1 MTAPRN
7 LVSRRTFLAAAAL
20 AGGGLMIPIPLDR
33 SAAAQEKASS
43 ALNAY
48 VRIGTNGRITLIA
61 PYVEMGQGAYT
72 SQVQILA
79 EELRVDPASIT
90 VEAAPGD
97 DGAFESPLLGEQ
109 ITGGSLSLRG
119 AWISLRQAGA
129 AAREMLIE
137 AAAAHW
143 GVPSSQCEAS
153 DGKVEHG
160 ATGRALPYGDLAEAA
175 AKLPVPQEP
184 KLTDPDEFKVVG
196 RSMPRVDTAAKV
208 TGAAVFGIDVRLPGM
223 RHAAVAAAPSFGGK
237 LGSVDARN
245 AHAVAGFEKVV
256 ELDDAVA
263 VIAANG
269 FAARKGLALL
279 KVNWIDGPGSALGM
293 TDLVAEV
300 DAALERQGLV
310 ALTIGD
316 VPRSEAE
323 AQSRFE
329 FEFRHPI
336 LAHAAMEPLNC
347 TAHVRDGRC
356 DVWVGCQSVA
366 RARKAAADA
375 LGTPLDRVVVHNQL
389 LGGGFGRRLEV
400 DYVAQAVR
408 IARQVDGP
416 VQVAWSRE
424 EDTRH
429 DYYRYLNH
437 SRVTVGI
444 GGDGMPVSWR
454 HRVVGPSVMARFL
467 PAFVRDGVD
476 FDIVGG
482 AHGPY
487 TIPNVLVDFVRQEA
501 PEGLATGNWR
511 GVGATRNVVIVESV
525 IDALA
530 ERAGHNPVEYRRR
543 LIAEPRLVAC
553 LDEATRMAG
562 WGKAL
567 PARTA
572 LGVATMSDFGSHL
585 AVVAEAHVAPSGEVT
600 VKRVSCAIDAGI
612 AVNPDIVRAQ
622 IEGGVIFGLTA
633 ALWGRIT
640 IRNGRVVEGNFDTYR
655 VMRINEAPRIDVHVV
670 ESGEDPGGVGEPG
683 TAAAIAAVANA
694 VAAATGRRPT
704 SLPLNPET
712 LRVDA

>member
-1 MTAPRN
+1 MSPSDS
-7 LVSRRTFLAAAAL
+7 LVSRRAFLVAATM
-20 AGGGLMIPIPLDR
+20 AGGGLLIRVPLTR
-33 SAAAQEKASS
+33 TALAEGAAPA

-48 VRIGTNGRITLIA
+48 VQIGSGGGITLLA

-79 EELRVDPASIT
+79 EELRVDPASVT

-97 DGAFESPLLGEQ
+97 DSAFASPLLGEQ

-119 AWISLRQAGA
+119 AWISLRKAGA
-129 AAREMLIE
+129 AAREMLVE
-137 AAAAHW
+137 AAAREW
-143 GVPSSQCEAS
+143 GVPTTQCEVAN
-153 DGKVEHG
+153 GKVVHS
-160 ATGRALPYGDLAEAA
+160 ATGRSLSYGSLADAA
-175 AKLPVPQEP
+175 SKLAVPQEP
-184 KLTDPDEFKVVG
+184 KLTNSADFKVVG
-196 RSMPRVDTAAKV
+196 RSLPRVDTAAKV
-208 TGAAVFGIDVRLPGM
+208 TGAAVFGIDVRLPDM
-223 RHAAVAAAPSFGGK
+223 KHAAVAAAPVFGGK
-237 LGSVDARN
+237 LASVDSAD
-245 AHAVAGFEKVV
+245 ALAVTGVGSVV

-279 KVNWIDGPGSALGM
+279 KVTWTDGPGAAHGM
-293 TDLVAEV
+293 ADLVAEV
-300 DAALERQGLV
+300 DAAMDREALV
-310 ALTIGD
+310 ATAVGD
-316 VPRSEAE
+316 VPDAE
-323 AQSRFE
+323 AKAESLFE

-366 RARKAAADA
+366 RARAVAGDVLGFPADQ
-375 LGTPLDRVVVHNQL
+375 VNVHNQL

-424 EDTRH
+424 EDMRH

-437 SRVTVGI
+437 SRVSVGI
-444 GGDGMPVSWR
+444 GRDGMPSSWR

-467 PAFVRDGVD
+467 PGFVKDGVD
-476 FDIVGG
+476 LDIVGG

-487 TIPNVLVDFVRQEA
+487 AIPNVLVDFVRQEA
-501 PEGLATGNWR
+501 PAGLATGNWR

-530 ERAGHNPVEYRRR
+530 ERAGRDPVEYRRS
-543 LIAEPRLVAC
+543 LITEPRLLTC
-553 LDEATRMAG
+553 LDEATRLAG
-562 WGKAL
+562 WG
-567 PARTA
+567 RTMPKRSA
-572 LGVATMSDFGSHL
+572 LGVATMSDFASHL
-585 AVVAEAHVAPSGEVT
+585 AVVAEVRVAPSGEVT
-600 VKRVSCAIDAGI
+600 VSRVSCAIDTGI
-612 AVNPDIVRAQ
+612 AINPDIVRAQ
-622 IEGGVIFGLTA
+622 IEGGVVFGLSA
-633 ALWGRIT
+633 ALWGQIT

-655 VMRINEAPRIDVHVV
+655 VMRMNEAPRIDVNVV
-670 ESGEDPGGVGEPG
+670 ESGEEPGGVGEPG

-694 VAAATGRRPT
+694 VAAATGQRPT
-704 SLPLNPET
+704 SLPLNPEL
-712 LRVDA
+712 LREEA

>member
-1 MTAPRN
+1 MSSTAT
-7 LVSRRTFLAAAAL
+7 LVSRRAFLAAATL
-20 AGGGLMIPIPLDR
+20 AGGGLLIRFPLARTALAED
-33 SAAAQEKASS
+33 AAPS

-48 VRIGTNGRITLIA
+48 VRIDTGGRITLLA

-79 EELRVDPASIT
+79 EELRVDPAAII

-97 DGAFESPLLGEQ
+97 DSAFKSPLLGEQ

-119 AWISLRQAGA
+119 AWISLRRAGA
-129 AAREMLIE
+129 AAREMLVE
-137 AAAAHW
+137 AAAREW
-143 GVPSSQCEAS
+143 DVPSAQCEAAS
-153 DGKVEHG
+153 GQVFHR
-160 ATGRALPYGDLAEAA
+160 ATGRNFSYGTLAEAA
-175 AKLPVPQEP
+175 SKLAVPQEP
-184 KLTDPDEFKVVG
+184 KLTDPANFKVVG
-196 RSMPRVDTAAKV
+196 RSVPRVDTATKV
-208 TGAAVFGIDVRLPGM
+208 SGAAVFGIDVRLLGM
-223 RHAAVAAAPSFGGK
+223 KHATVAAAPVFGSRFV
-237 LGSVDARN
+237 SVDTAD
-245 AHAVAGFEKVV
+245 ALAVAGVESVV
-256 ELDDAVA
+256 KLDDAVA

-279 KVNWIDGPGSALGM
+279 NVTWTEGPGAALGLAG
-293 TDLVAEV
+293 LVAEV
-300 DAALERQGLV
+300 DAAMDREALV
-310 ALTIGD
+310 AMGIGD
-316 VPRSEAE
+316 VSGAE
-323 AQSRFE
+323 AKAESRFE

-347 TAHVRDGRC
+347 TAHVRDGHC

-366 RARKAAADA
+366 RARAAAADV
-375 LGTPLDRVVVHNQL
+375 LGLPVDRVTVHNQL

-408 IARQVDGP
+408 IAKQVEGP

-424 EDTRH
+424 EDMRH

-444 GGDGMPVSWR
+444 GKDGMPSSWR

-467 PAFVRDGVD
+467 PAFIRDGVD
-476 FDIVGG
+476 LDIVGG

-487 TIPNVLVDFVRQEA
+487 AIPNVLVDFVRQEA

-530 ERAGHNPVEYRRR
+530 ERAGRDPVEYRRS
-543 LIAEPRLVAC
+543 LIAEPRLLTC
-553 LDEATRMAG
+553 LNEAARLAG
-562 WGKAL
+562 WGKTL
-567 PARTA
+567 PERSAM
-572 LGVATMSDFGSHL
+572 GVATMSDFASHL
-585 AVVAEAHVAPSGEVT
+585 AVVAEVRVAPSGEVT
-600 VKRVSCAIDAGI
+600 VERVSCAIDTGI

-622 IEGGVIFGLTA
+622 IEGGVVFGLSA

-655 VMRINEAPRIDVHVV
+655 VMRMNEAPRIDVHVV
-670 ESGEDPGGVGEPG
+670 ESGEEPGGVGEPG

-694 VAAATGRRPT
+694 VAAATGQRPT
-704 SLPLNPET
+704 SLPLNPEP